1 MMRISRAWVVGFI
14 IKLSSS
20 KEKGSR
26 RKNWEKCLAT
36 ALPMA
41 RRFLDSAANSTF
53 ILCCHNRKQTK
64 TNAQIDTV
72 LQHGNAPKIKRND
85 DLFKDWGFQNPP
97 TPSARIPRD
106 TIIEFG
112 IAENLV

>member
-36 ALPMA
+36 ALPIQHS
-41 RRFLDSAANSTF
+41 FFAATTENKQ
-53 ILCCHNRKQTK
+53 KQTRK
-64 TNAQIDTV
+64 
-72 LQHGNAPKIKRND
+72 
-85 DLFKDWGFQNPP
+85 
-97 TPSARIPRD
+97 
-106 TIIEFG
+106 
-112 IAENLV
+112 